1 MTEALV
7 TPQLL
12 QWARE
17 RRGLPLVVAAE
28 KLTIKPDK
36 LEEWE
41 QGNGRP
47 TFRQAKSL
55 AKKFYIPFGYLFLSS
70 PPEER
75 LPLPDFRTVA
85 GAKEYPPSPD
95 FLDVLNDVLRKQ
107 QWYREYQEGL
117 GAKELQFIGRFTA
130 EDNHQLI
137 ATDIRNTLGINENM
151 REESHSWEQFL
162 KEFINRAESNGIL
175 VLRSGIVGN
184 NTHRALNVEEFRG
197 FEISDNLAPVIFING
212 KDAKAAQIFTLAHEL
227 AHLWIG
233 KSGISNPNYF
243 NKLSHQQNS
252 IEIVCNKVA
261 AETVLPKEEFLSYWE
276 DRNELKDNLELLAK
290 KYRIS
295 AFVVLRRAYDNNKLN
310 ETDYYE
316 FYQRLIA
323 EHKRSKGTTG
333 GDFYRSLLARNS
345 STLTTTLL
353 VAAAEGRVSQKDAA
367 RLLNV
372 KAKSLPVIQ
381 REILFMGSANA

>member
-17 RRGLPLVVAAE
+17 RRRLPLGVAAE
-28 KLTIKPDK
+28 KLNIKPDK
-36 LEEWE
+36 LERWE
-41 QGNGRP
+41 KGNGRP
-47 TFRQAKSL
+47 TFRQAKRL
-55 AKKFYIPFGYLFLSS
+55 ANKFYIPFGYLFLSS

-75 LPLPDFRTVA
+75 LPLTDFRTVA

-107 QWYREYQEGL
+107 QWYREYQESL
-117 GAKELQFIGRFTA
+117 GAKELQFIGRFPA

-151 REESHSWEQFL
+151 REESHNWEQFL

-243 NKLSHQQNS
+243 NKLSHQQNP
-252 IEIVCNKVA
+252 IERVCNKVA
-261 AETVLPKEEFLSYWE
+261 AETLLPKEEFLSYWE

-290 KYRIS
+290 KYRVS
-295 AFVVLRRAYDNNKLN
+295 EFVVLRRAYDNNKLN

-323 EHKRSKGTTG
+323 EHKRSKGTGG

-353 VAAAEGRVSQKDAA
+353 VAAAEGRISQKDAA